1 MKQRLILI
9 GAGLALLAVVV
20 RLVISRPGTGGDVA
34 VDTTG
39 ASAQAAT
46 AGAATPGAQ
55 KPPAVSTSG
64 TPGSTVV
71 ARPAGPTPTP
81 VVVQIQGTA
90 ISIEAKPL
98 LLLNP
103 STVRQGSSVGV
114 TGSGFDPGAT
124 VDIYVKQQ
132 TSDSVDPLT
141 FVQVDKSGGFGGVT
155 FAVPDALPRGNFI
168 VEADQRESGNVAR
181 ATAVVAGGSP
191 QVKLGTQAAKSG
203 DTVQLSAAGFGPDED
218 VNVYWND
225 LSSEV
230 IGTLHTDD
238 SGGLRQGAVR
248 VPFGAVGNNGFIF
261 VGQKSQS
268 PVTVPFQM
276 LNLYPSVDLSSY
288 AIKPDNVLSFSG
300 KDFGPGEDVTVYLN
314 NPDAPP
320 LTTIQTDDSGG
331 FTNAGGFLVPFG
343 LQGKQTLIFM
353 GKESKAPT
361 TASFDTLPYTP
372 SAQPSTYGGRP
383 GTTLTFYAIGFAR
396 NEIVHALVGR
406 TQDNAGSE
414 VSCFRTDAQGN
425 AASGGS
431 YVVPGDATPGQL
443 VFSLLGSRSQAVA
456 TAALEVI
463 ASDVPVQ
470 VPPQAPFQ
478 CDLTD
483 GPDAPQVVGVV
494 AGPPAM
500 SDASSSD
507 APQAASG
514 ASSNAARK
522 AAPAANATAAPKPGG
537 TPEAGATT
545 VPKASESPQASPTA
559 APKAGASPEAS
570 PTAAAR
576 ATPAAKAS
584 PTAAAR
590 ASATPGASPTSAAK
604 ASPTPKASP
613 TAKSAATPKATA
625 TGEAKPAPTA
635 SSKDSTPAPSATS
648 APPPPPPV
656 AAPDPQQPAAGA
668 AQTYTVQTDDTLP
681 SIADRVYRDANQWT
695 SIYNANR
702 STIGDDPNLIRPGMQ
717 LTIPAKES

>member
-9 GAGLALLAVVV
+9 GAGLVLLIVVA
-20 RLVISRPGTGGDVA
+20 RLVISRPGAGGDVA

-39 ASAQAAT
+39 ASAQARSGGTNPA
-46 AGAATPGAQ
+46 AGDRAAQPTDVAARGTPAATLVA
-55 KPPAVSTSG
+55 KPS
-64 TPGSTVV
+64 
-71 ARPAGPTPTP
+71 GPTPTP

-90 ISIEAKPL
+90 VSIEAKPL

-132 TSDSVDPLT
+132 AVDSVDPLT

-155 FAVPDALPRGNFI
+155 FAVPDSLPRGNFI

-181 ATAVVAGGSP
+181 ATAVIAGGSP

-203 DTVQLSAAGFGPDED
+203 DAVQLSAAGFAPDED
-218 VNVYWND
+218 INVYWND
-225 LSSEV
+225 LSSDV
-230 IGTLHTDD
+230 IGTLHTDE
-238 SGGLRQGAVR
+238 SGGLRQGSVR

-261 VGQKSQS
+261 VGLRSQS

-276 LNLYPSVDLSSY
+276 LNLYPNVDLSSY

-300 KDFGPGEDVTVYLN
+300 KDFGPGEQVTVYLN
-314 NPDAPP
+314 SPEAPP
-320 LTTIQTDDSGG
+320 LTTIQADDSGG

-343 LQGKQTLIFM
+343 LRGKQTLIFM

-406 TQDNAGSE
+406 TQDSAGQE
-414 VSCFRTDAQGN
+414 VSCFRTDPQGN

-431 YVVPGDATPGQL
+431 YVVPGDASPGQL
-443 VFSLLGSRSQAVA
+443 VFSLMGSRSEAVA

-494 AGPPAM
+494 EGPPAL
-500 SDASSSD
+500 SADAAYGPSPVV
-507 APQAASG
+507 AGTPAAGPKQGGGQS
-514 ASSNAARK
+514 K
-522 AAPAANATAAPKPGG
+522 ANATPDAARS
-537 TPEAGATT
+537 AAA
-545 VPKASESPQASPTA
+545 KANALAEASPTA
-559 APKAGASPEAS
+559 GPKANASQDAS
-570 PTAAAR
+570 PTAAAK
-576 ATPAAKAS
+576 ANASQDAGLTAAAKAS
-584 PTAAAR
+584 PTAAAKANATAAPKAN
-590 ASATPGASPTSAAK
+590 ASQDAGPTAAPKSNATPEASPTAAAK
-604 ASPTPKASP
+604 ANATAGPKASP
-613 TAKSAATPKATA
+613 TAAAKANATAAPKASPTAATKASATPKAN
-625 TGEAKPAPTA
+625 PTA
-635 SSKDSTPAPSATS
+635 AAKNATPAVKTRLYAKMIN
-648 APPPPPPV
+648 
-656 AAPDPQQPAAGA
+656 PAFSRFFNFGC
-668 AQTYTVQTDDTLP
+668 
-681 SIADRVYRDANQWT
+681 SISR
-695 SIYNANR
+695 
-702 STIGDDPNLIRPGMQ
+702 
-717 LTIPAKES
+717 

>member
-1 MKQRLILI
+1 MKQRLIFVGI
-9 GAGLALLAVVV
+9 GVVVLLVVV
-20 RLVISRPGTGGDVA
+20 RVVMGRSSGSEDVA

-39 ASAQAAT
+39 ASAPVGAPRTSPNATNAAQ
-46 AGAATPGAQ
+46 GNPSNPAA
-55 KPPAVSTSG
+55 VG
-64 TPGSTVV
+64 TLLVK
-71 ARPAGPTPTP
+71 PAGPTTTP
-81 VVVQIQGTA
+81 IVVQIQGTA
-90 ISIEAKPL
+90 VSIVAKPL

-132 TSDSVDPLT
+132 VADAADPLT

-155 FAVPDALPRGNFI
+155 FAVPDSLPRGNFI
-168 VEADQRESGNVAR
+168 VQAAQRESENMAV

-203 DTVQLSAAGFGPDED
+203 DVVQLSAAGFGPDED

-225 LSSEV
+225 LSSDV
-230 IGTLHTDD
+230 IGTIHTDD
-238 SGGLRQGAVR
+238 SGGVRQGSVR

-300 KDFGPGEDVTVYLN
+300 KDFGPGEQVTVYLN
-314 NPDAPP
+314 DPNAPA

-343 LQGKQTLIFM
+343 LHGKQTLIFM
-353 GKESKAPT
+353 GTDSKAPT

-396 NEIVHALVGR
+396 NEIVHALTGVTPESPG
-406 TQDNAGSE
+406 QE
-414 VSCFRTDAQGN
+414 VSCFRTDPQGN

-431 YVVPGDATPGQL
+431 YMVPGDATPGQL
-443 VFSLLGSRSQAVA
+443 VFSLLGSRSLATA

-470 VPPQAPFQ
+470 IPPQVPFQ

-483 GPDAPQVVGVV
+483 GPDVPQVVGLVE
-494 AGPPAM
+494 GPPVLSSPA
-500 SDASSSD
+500 SDIAPDASAAQTSALPAGGMQPAAATSP
-507 APQAASG
+507 AALARAASTPN
-514 ASSNAARK
+514 AS
-522 AAPAANATAAPKPGG
+522 PAA
-537 TPEAGATT
+537 
-545 VPKASESPQASPTA
+545 V
-559 APKAGASPEAS
+559 
-570 PTAAAR
+570 
-576 ATPAAKAS
+576 AKAS
-584 PTAAAR
+584 PTPR
-590 ASATPGASPTSAAK
+590 VSATAVAKIGTTPNPSPTAVAKAASTPNASPTAVAK
-604 ASPTPKASP
+604 ASPTPKESA
-613 TAKSAATPKATA
+613 TATPVEPAATPR
-625 TGEAKPAPTA
+625 PT
-635 SSKDSTPAPSATS
+635 D
-648 APPPPPPV
+648 PPPPEARTV
-656 AAPDPQQPAAGA
+656 
-668 AQTYTVQTDDTLP
+668 TVQPGDTLP
-681 SIADRVYRDANQWT
+681 SIAQQVYGDANQWT
-695 SIYNANR
+695 TIYNANR
-702 STIGDDPNLIRPGMQ
+702 EAIGNNPNIIKAGTE
-717 LTIPAKES
+717 LTIPSKPS

>member
-9 GAGLALLAVVV
+9 GIGVVV
-20 RLVISRPGTGGDVA
+20 LIIVVRAVMTRSAPGGDVA

-39 ASAQAAT
+39 ASAQAGAAGRATLNGTSISRSTVTT
-46 AGAATPGAQ
+46 AG
-55 KPPAVSTSG
+55 G
-64 TPGSTVV
+64 TPGGTPLAKPS
-71 ARPAGPTPTP
+71 GPTPTP
-81 VVVQIQGTA
+81 LLVQIQGTA
-90 ISIEAKPL
+90 VSVEAKPL

-114 TGSGFDPGAT
+114 TGSGFDAGAT

-132 TSDSVDPLT
+132 VSDSVDPLT

-155 FAVPDALPRGNFI
+155 FAVPDSLPRGNFI
-168 VEADQRESGNVAR
+168 VQASERESNNTAV
-181 ATAVVAGGSP
+181 ATAVISGGSP

-203 DTVQLSAAGFGPDED
+203 DVVQLSAAGFGPHED

-225 LSSEV
+225 LSSDV
-230 IGTLHTDD
+230 IGTLQTDD
-238 SGGLRQGAVR
+238 SGGVRQGSVR

-300 KDFGPGEDVTVYLN
+300 KDFGPGEQVTVYLN
-314 NPDAPP
+314 DPNAPA
-320 LTTIQTDDSGG
+320 LTAIQTDDSGG

-343 LQGKQTLIFM
+343 LRGKQTLIFM
-353 GKESKAPT
+353 GSESKAPT

-396 NEIVHALVGR
+396 NEIVHAFVGL
-406 TQDNAGSE
+406 TQDSTGQE
-414 VSCFRTDAQGN
+414 VSCFRTDPQGN

-443 VFSLLGSRSQAVA
+443 VFSLLGSRSQATA

-470 VPPQAPFQ
+470 VPPQAPFL

-494 AGPPAM
+494 EGPPAL
-500 SDASSSD
+500 SNASSGAAPDASAPPGAESS
-507 APQAASG
+507 P
-514 ASSNAARK
+514 
-522 AAPAANATAAPKPGG
+522 TA
-537 TPEAGATT
+537 
-545 VPKASESPQASPTA
+545 VPKASPSPKASPA
-559 APKAGASPEAS
+559 A
-570 PTAAAR
+570 
-576 ATPAAKAS
+576 AAKAS
-584 PTAAAR
+584 P
-590 ASATPGASPTSAAK
+590 SSKPSPTMGAQGST
-604 ASPTPKASP
+604 TPKASP
-613 TAKSAATPKATA
+613 TVVAKASTTPKVSPTATPVEPAATPSPP
-625 TGEAKPAPTA
+625 EPAP
-635 SSKDSTPAPSATS
+635 
-648 APPPPPPV
+648 
-656 AAPDPQQPAAGA
+656 A
-668 AQTYTVQTDDTLP
+668 AQTYVVRSGDTLP
-681 SIADRVYRDANQWT
+681 AIALRVYGDANQWT
-695 SIYNANR
+695 IIYEANR
-702 STIGDDPNLIRPGMQ
+702 AAIGDNPNVIQTGTQ
-717 LTIPAKES
+717 LSIPPKAS

>member
-9 GAGLALLAVVV
+9 GAGLVVLV
-20 RLVISRPGTGGDVA
+20 VAARLVLAQAGNGSADVA

-39 ASAQAAT
+39 ASAGAGSGRAT
-46 AGAATPGAQ
+46 PNATSGTQNAGATPNGTPGATLIA
-55 KPPAVSTSG
+55 KPT
-64 TPGSTVV
+64 
-71 ARPAGPTPTP
+71 GPTPTP

-124 VDIYVKQQ
+124 VDIYVTQQ
-132 TSDSVDPLT
+132 VSDSVDPLT

-155 FAVPDALPRGNFI
+155 FAVPDSLPRGNFI
-168 VEADQRESGNVAR
+168 VEADQRQSVNIAR
-181 ATAVVAGGSP
+181 ATAVIAGGSP
-191 QVKLGTQAAKSG
+191 SVKLGTQAAKSG
-203 DTVQLSAAGFGPDED
+203 DTVQLSASGFGPDED

-225 LSSEV
+225 LSSDV
-230 IGTLHTDD
+230 IGTIHTDE
-238 SGGLRQGAVR
+238 SGGVRQGGVR

-300 KDFGPGEDVTVYLN
+300 KDFGPGEQVTVYLN

-320 LTTIQTDDSGG
+320 LTTIQADDTGG

-343 LQGKQTLIFM
+343 LHGKQTLIFL

-383 GTTLTFYAIGFAR
+383 GTTLTFYAIGFGR

-406 TQDNAGSE
+406 TTDSPGTE
-414 VSCFRTDAQGN
+414 VSCFRTDTQGN

-431 YVVPGDATPGQL
+431 YVVPGDAAPGQL
-443 VFSLLGSRSQAVA
+443 VFSLVGSRSESVA

-483 GPDAPQVVGVV
+483 GPDAPQVVGAVE
-494 AGPPAM
+494 GPPALT
-500 SDASSSD
+500 SDTSS
-507 APQAASG
+507 PTPG
-514 ASSNAARK
+514 AVSQGP
-522 AAPAANATAAPKPGG
+522 APAPAPSKPSAQPAAVSSPTTTTQAGVAQPPSPTA
-537 TPEAGATT
+537 
-545 VPKASESPQASPTA
+545 VPKTGAAAQASPTGA
-559 APKAGASPEAS
+559 AKANQTPGAKASATPLASPTPVAKASQTPGAKGTVTPKTS
-570 PTAAAR
+570 PTAATKD
-576 ATPAAKAS
+576 ATPAAGATAS
-584 PTAAAR
+584 SAQPTAA
-590 ASATPGASPTSAAK
+590 PTS
-604 ASPTPKASP
+604 PPQP
-613 TAKSAATPKATA
+613 
-625 TGEAKPAPTA
+625 
-635 SSKDSTPAPSATS
+635 TPAPS
-648 APPPPPPV
+648 PV
-656 AAPDPQQPAAGA
+656 AAAPSPAPAGP
-668 AQTYTVQTDDTLP
+668 TSYTVKAGDTLP
-681 SIADRVYRDANQWT
+681 AIANGVYGDANKWST
-695 SIYNANR
+695 IYDANR
-702 STIGDDPNLIRPGMQ
+702 STIGNDPNVIQPGMQ
-717 LTIPAKES
+717 LTIPPKES

>member
-9 GAGLALLAVVV
+9 GAGLVLVIVVA
-20 RLVISRPGTGGDVA
+20 RLVIARPGATDEVA

-39 ASAQAAT
+39 ASAQAGASTHPTASAGSAAQNAAT
-46 AGAATPGAQ
+46 PAAATPGATTVA
-55 KPPAVSTSG
+55 KPS
-64 TPGSTVV
+64 
-71 ARPAGPTPTP
+71 GPTPTP

-90 ISIEAKPL
+90 VSIQAKPL

-132 TSDSVDPLT
+132 VADSVDPLT

-155 FAVPDALPRGNFI
+155 FAVPDSLPRGNFI
-168 VEADQRESGNVAR
+168 VEASQRESDNVAR

-225 LSSEV
+225 LSSDV
-230 IGTLHTDD
+230 IGSLHTDD
-238 SGGLRQGAVR
+238 AGGVRQGSVR

-261 VGQKSQS
+261 VGAKSES

-300 KDFGPGEDVTVYLN
+300 KDFGPGEQVTVYLN

-320 LTTIQTDDSGG
+320 LTAIQTDDSGG
-331 FTNAGGFLVPFG
+331 FTNSGGFLVPFG
-343 LQGKQTLIFM
+343 LKGKQTLIFM
-353 GKESKAPT
+353 GKDSKAPT

-396 NEIVHALVGR
+396 NEVVHALVGR
-406 TQDNAGSE
+406 SQDSPGQE
-414 VSCFRTDAQGN
+414 VSCFQTDPTGN

-431 YVVPGDATPGQL
+431 YVVPGDASPGQL
-443 VFSLLGSRSQAVA
+443 VFSLIGSRSEAVA

-470 VPPQAPFQ
+470 VPPQAPFT

-494 AGPPAM
+494 EGPPALT
-500 SDASSSD
+500 DASTGEAA
-507 APQAASG
+507 APVPAPARQPGRQPAASPSPVAG
-514 ASSNAARK
+514 SSAAAGPK
-522 AAPAANATAAPKPGG
+522 AIATPAAAAKPDATPEASPTTAATPDAAPK
-537 TPEAGATT
+537 
-545 VPKASESPQASPTA
+545 
-559 APKAGASPEAS
+559 AS
-570 PTAAAR
+570 PTAAAKASPTGTAKAS
-576 ATPAAKAS
+576 ATPKASPTAAAKAS
-584 PTAAAR
+584 PTAAA
-590 ASATPGASPTSAAK
+590 
-604 ASPTPKASP
+604 KASP
-613 TAKSAATPKATA
+613 TAAAKAGATPKATA
-625 TGEAKPAPTA
+625 TTQPGPTA
-635 SSKDSTPAPSATS
+635 SPPQPPATPGPAE
-648 APPPPPPV
+648 PV
-656 AAPDPQQPAAGA
+656 AAAATNA
-668 AQTYTVQTDDTLP
+668 TYTVRSGDTLP
-681 SIADRVYRDANQWT
+681 AIASEVYGDANRWT
-695 SIYNANR
+695 TIYDANR
-702 STIGDDPNLIRPGMQ
+702 AIIGDDPNLIQIGEQ
-717 LTIPAKES
+717 LTLPPKES

>member
-1 MKQRLILI
+1 
-9 GAGLALLAVVV
+9 VV
-20 RLVISRPGTGGDVA
+20 RLVIARPGAGDDVA

-39 ASAQAAT
+39 ASAHAGATARLTPGATGGAQSATTPSGGT
-46 AGAATPGAQ
+46 AGA
-55 KPPAVSTSG
+55 
-64 TPGSTVV
+64 TVV
-71 ARPAGPTPTP
+71 AKPSGRTPTP

-90 ISIEAKPL
+90 VSIQAKPL

-124 VDIYVKQQ
+124 VDVYVKQQ
-132 TSDSVDPLT
+132 VSDSVDPLT
-141 FVQVDKSGGFGGVT
+141 FVQVDKSGGFGGVS
-155 FAVPDALPRGNFI
+155 FAVPDSLPRGNFI
-168 VEADQRESGNVAR
+168 VEASQRESDNVAR
-181 ATAVVAGGSP
+181 ATAVIAGGSP

-225 LSSEV
+225 LSSDI
-230 IGTLHTDD
+230 IGTIHTDQ
-238 SGGLRQGAVR
+238 SGGVRQGSVR

-276 LNLYPSVDLSSY
+276 LNLYPNVDLSSY

-300 KDFGPGEDVTVYLN
+300 KDFGPGEAVTVYLN

-331 FTNAGGFLVPFG
+331 FSNAGGFLVPFG
-343 LQGKQTLIFM
+343 LKGKQTLIFM
-353 GKESKAPT
+353 GRDSKAPT

-406 TQDNAGSE
+406 TQDSPGLE
-414 VSCFRTDAQGN
+414 VSCFRTDPQGN

-443 VFSLLGSRSQAVA
+443 VFSLIGSRSDAVA

-470 VPPQAPFQ
+470 VPPQAAFA

-494 AGPPAM
+494 EGPPALTN
-500 SDASSSD
+500 ASTGES
-507 APQAASG
+507 
-514 ASSNAARK
+514 
-522 AAPAANATAAPKPGG
+522 AAPAQQTAAQPARQPSVSLS
-537 TPEAGATT
+537 PVA
-545 VPKASESPQASPTA
+545 ASSPAA
-559 APKAGASPEAS
+559 APKASSAPKASATAGTKASATPKPSATAATKASATPKAGPTAKPSATPKTS
-570 PTAAAR
+570 PTAAAKE
-576 ATPAAKAS
+576 TPTPQAALAAS
-584 PTAAAR
+584 PVEPP
-590 ASATPGASPTSAAK
+590 ATPG
-604 ASPTPKASP
+604 
-613 TAKSAATPKATA
+613 
-625 TGEAKPAPTA
+625 PAQPGA
-635 SSKDSTPAPSATS
+635 VAPE
-648 APPPPPPV
+648 
-656 AAPDPQQPAAGA
+656 
-668 AQTYTVQTDDTLP
+668 TYTVVAGDTLP
-681 SIADRVYRDANQWT
+681 SIANEVYGDANRWT
-695 SIYNANR
+695 AIYDANR
-702 STIGDDPNLIRPGMQ
+702 ATIGNDPNLIQIGEQ
-717 LTIPAKES
+717 LTIPPKES

>member
-9 GAGLALLAVVV
+9 GAGALMLVVV
-20 RLVISRPGTGGDVA
+20 ARLVMSRTASGGDVA

-39 ASAQAAT
+39 ASAQAGGT
-46 AGAATPGAQ
+46 IRATPGAAGGAQ
-55 KPPAVSTSG
+55 TSVPRVDG
-64 TPGSTVV
+64 TPGAVV
-71 ARPAGPTPTP
+71 VSKPTGPTPTP

-90 ISIEAKPL
+90 VSIEAKPL

-114 TGSGFDPGAT
+114 TGSGFDPGTT
-124 VDIYVKQQ
+124 VDIFVKQHE
-132 TSDSVDPLT
+132 SDDVDPLT

-155 FAVPDALPRGNFI
+155 FAVPDSLPRGSFI
-168 VEADQRESGNVAR
+168 VMANQRQSEHVAV

-203 DTVQLSAAGFGPDED
+203 DTVQLSAAGFGQDED
-218 VNVYWND
+218 INVYWND
-225 LSSEV
+225 LSGDV
-230 IGTLHTDD
+230 IGTIHTDD
-238 SGGLRQGAVR
+238 AGGVRQGAVR

-300 KDFGPGEDVTVYLN
+300 KDFGPGEQVTVFLN
-314 NPDAPP
+314 SPYAPP
-320 LTTIQTDDSGG
+320 LTTIQTDESGG

-343 LQGKQTLIFM
+343 LQGKQTLIFV
-353 GKESKAPT
+353 GRESKAPT

-406 TQDNAGSE
+406 TQDSAGTE

-443 VFSLLGSRSQAVA
+443 IFSLIGSRSQSVA

-470 VPPQAPFQ
+470 VPPQTPFQ

-494 AGPPAM
+494 EGPPAL
-500 SDASSSD
+500 
-507 APQAASG
+507 
-514 ASSNAARK
+514 
-522 AAPAANATAAPKPGG
+522 ANDSTAN
-537 TPEAGATT
+537 
-545 VPKASESPQASPTA
+545 VSPDGSPTA
-559 APKAGASPEAS
+559 APRANATPNAS
-570 PTAAAR
+570 PTAAATANATPKTS

-584 PTAAAR
+584 PTPN
-590 ASATPGASPTSAAK
+590 ASATARAGATPKATPIGAAK
-604 ASPTPKASP
+604 ATPTGAAKAAPTGQPKASP
-613 TAKSAATPKATA
+613 TAPPNDAT
-625 TGEAKPAPTA
+625 PAPTSTA
-635 SSKDSTPAPSATS
+635 SPVQPPATPAP
-648 APPPPPPV
+648 APPAA
-656 AAPDPQQPAAGA
+656 AAPAR
-668 AQTYTVQTDDTLP
+668 TYTVQSGDTLP
-681 SIADRVYRDANQWT
+681 AIANQVYGDANKWT
-695 SIYNANR
+695 VIYDANR
-702 STIGDDPNLIRPGMQ
+702 ATIGDDPNLIQVGTQ
-717 LTIPAKES
+717 LTIPSEAPRV

>member
-1 MKQRLILI
+1 MKQRLIFVGI
-9 GAGLALLAVVV
+9 GVVVLLVVV
-20 RLVISRPGTGGDVA
+20 RVVMGRSSGSEDVA

-39 ASAQAAT
+39 ASAPVGAPRTTPNATNAAQ
-46 AGAATPGAQ
+46 GNPSNPAA
-55 KPPAVSTSG
+55 VG
-64 TPGSTVV
+64 TLLVK
-71 ARPAGPTPTP
+71 PAGPTTTP
-81 VVVQIQGTA
+81 IVVQIQGTA
-90 ISIEAKPL
+90 VSIVAKPL

-132 TSDSVDPLT
+132 VADAADPLT

-155 FAVPDALPRGNFI
+155 FAVPDSLPRGNFI
-168 VEADQRESGNVAR
+168 VQAAQRESENMAV

-203 DTVQLSAAGFGPDED
+203 DVVQLSAAGFGPDED

-225 LSSEV
+225 LSSDV
-230 IGTLHTDD
+230 IGTIHTDD
-238 SGGLRQGAVR
+238 SGGVRQGSVR

-300 KDFGPGEDVTVYLN
+300 KDFGPGEQVTVYLN
-314 NPDAPP
+314 DPNAPA

-343 LQGKQTLIFM
+343 LHGKQTLIFM
-353 GKESKAPT
+353 GTDSKAPT

-396 NEIVHALVGR
+396 NEIVHALTGVTPESPG
-406 TQDNAGSE
+406 QE
-414 VSCFRTDAQGN
+414 VSCFRTDPQGN

-443 VFSLLGSRSQAVA
+443 VFSLLGSRSLATA

-470 VPPQAPFQ
+470 IPPQVPFQ

-483 GPDAPQVVGVV
+483 GPDVPQVVGLVE
-494 AGPPAM
+494 GPPVLSSPA
-500 SDASSSD
+500 SDIAPDASAAQTSALPAGGMQPAAATSP
-507 APQAASG
+507 AALARAASTPN
-514 ASSNAARK
+514 AS
-522 AAPAANATAAPKPGG
+522 PAA
-537 TPEAGATT
+537 
-545 VPKASESPQASPTA
+545 V
-559 APKAGASPEAS
+559 
-570 PTAAAR
+570 
-576 ATPAAKAS
+576 
-584 PTAAAR
+584 
-590 ASATPGASPTSAAK
+590 AK
-604 ASPTPKASP
+604 ASPTPKESA
-613 TAKSAATPKATA
+613 TATPVEPAATPR
-625 TGEAKPAPTA
+625 PT
-635 SSKDSTPAPSATS
+635 D
-648 APPPPPPV
+648 PPPPEARTV
-656 AAPDPQQPAAGA
+656 
-668 AQTYTVQTDDTLP
+668 TVQPGDTLP
-681 SIADRVYRDANQWT
+681 SIAQQVYGDANQWT
-695 SIYNANR
+695 TIYNANR
-702 STIGDDPNLIRPGMQ
+702 EAIGNNPNIIKAGTE
-717 LTIPAKES
+717 LTIPSKPS